1 MKTFIKPKCKTST
14 EMVLPSLLIAIYILF
29 ITINQW
35 VNRLQLGID
44 LSDEAFNLNQQDYRL
59 VENKDY
65 VMPYTEVTHLIYKFV
80 GGDVY
85 RFRLFGIAIL
95 LILSLTPAVIVLLKS
110 LLYKKFLDVRFEPY
124 LLFVLS
130 VLLIPSTFG
139 FLLLTPGY
147 QWLVGIG
154 HSIIF
159 STIFLFPKVRI
170 SNADKILILVLVNSG
185 LLLTLLGRFSSGML
199 LLTIS
204 FVYIALNVTKLGKY
218 FLIFELLAVSALF
231 FILIIVF
238 DYHKKIIFGIRAT
251 SSLQSENLNLLSEIT
266 DTTKGV
272 LFFSFIIFFQFL
284 YLRILLKLKYK
295 VNILIVFPIVMLNI
309 FISNYLFE
317 IWKNYFTFSQSF
329 LLFLFTS
336 VSGLIVALSRIKIS
350 QLFLY
355 TPLGCLPILSNFGS
369 GNSIFTN
376 EQPYYQSSI
385 YFVIVGMLLFMQD
398 INKKILNTVFFLLL
412 ILSVIFAIFVNS
424 YSNQTYGKLL
434 KKQNNLVTYSKDGL
448 LYSKEKIKNMTF
460 FKYNAQLNGMR
471 ENEKVLDLSYW
482 HPGLV
487 RMLEISPVPFGQW
500 DKFYK
505 STLQN
510 QFTWFNPNN
519 QNVFNKFQSN
529 LMFLSIPNDFILK
542 NRISLSQ
549 CYPIEYFLSHDSEL
563 LDILRLSGP
572 YSVKM
577 ISYYVSRPEDM
588 TLYPDY
594 AILVKN
600 CSL

>member
-1 MKTFIKPKCKTST
+1 MKTLIGSKYIYSIMF
-14 EMVLPSLLIAIYILF
+14 LPFSIS
-29 ITINQW
+29 ITIYLCFLIIDQW
-35 VNRLQLGID
+35 INRLQLGID
-44 LSDEAFNLNQQDYRL
+44 LSDEAFNLNQQDFRL
-59 VENKDY
+59 MENKDY

-95 LILSLTPAVIVLLKS
+95 LILSLAPAVIILLKS
-110 LLYKKFLDVRFEPY
+110 LLHKKFLDIRFEPY
-124 LLFVLS
+124 LLFILS

-170 SNADKILILVLVNSG
+170 TNADKILILVLVNSG
-185 LLLTLLGRFSSGML
+185 VCLTLLGRFSSGML
-199 LLTIS
+199 LLAIS
-204 FVYIALNVTKLGKY
+204 FVYIALNVTKLGKH

-231 FILIIVF
+231 FILILVF
-238 DYHKKIIFGIRAT
+238 DYHKKIIFGIKAT
-251 SSLQSENLNLLSEIT
+251 SSLQSENLNLISEIT

-272 LFFSFIIFFQFL
+272 LFFSFVIFFQFF
-284 YLRILLKLKYK
+284 YLRILLKFKYK

-317 IWKNYFTFSQSF
+317 FWKNYFTFSQSF

-355 TPLGCLPILSNFGS
+355 IPLGCLPILSNFGS
-369 GNSIFTN
+369 SNSIFTN

-385 YFVIVGMLLFMQD
+385 YFVIVGILLFMQD
-398 INKKILNTVFFLLL
+398 IKKKILNTVFFLLL

-434 KKQNNLVTYSKDGL
+434 KEQNNLVTYSKDSL
-448 LYSKEKIKNMTF
+448 LYSKERIKNMTF

-482 HPGLV
+482 HPGLA
-487 RMLEISPVPFGQW
+487 RMLEISSVPFGQW